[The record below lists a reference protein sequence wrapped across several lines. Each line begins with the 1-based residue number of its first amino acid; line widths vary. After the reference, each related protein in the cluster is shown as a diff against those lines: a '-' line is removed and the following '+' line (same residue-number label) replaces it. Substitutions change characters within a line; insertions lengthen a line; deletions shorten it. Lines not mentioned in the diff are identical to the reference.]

1 MVSMGHADDRNPR
14 PRRGPAWAY
23 MVGGAIV
30 VPFLGG
36 LVTGQNRPD
45 LSLIIIGIALGWFAY
60 RIFSQPKQPQRP
72 PDYRPPDYMA

>member
-1 MVSMGHADDRNPR
+1 MAQANDTKPR

-30 VPFLGG
+30 VPFLDG
-36 LVTGQNRPD
+36 LVTGRYRPD
-45 LSLIIIGIALGWFAY
+45 LSISLIIIGVALGWFAY
-60 RIFSQPKQPQRP
+60 RIFSQPKQPHRP

>member
-1 MVSMGHADDRNPR
+1 
-14 PRRGPAWAY
+14 

-60 RIFSQPKQPQRP
+60 RIFSQPKQPHRR